1 MKNTLPEPPAI
12 IRLNE
17 DFSAGLDLR
26 QPVQAAAYLK
36 AASHFLAGWPQDWSA
51 FRLCLA
57 MIDEESPD
65 RKDVKPW
72 ECIVKDLHPMDDPWF
87 YTEELI
93 SSLAE
98 DFLAFLSDNR

>member
-1 MKNTLPEPPAI
+1 MKNMLPEPPAI

-26 QPVQAAAYLK
+26 HPIQAAAYLK

-51 FRLCLA
+51 ERLCLA

-65 RKDVKPW
+65 QKDVKPW
-72 ECIVKDLHPMDDPWF
+72 ECVVKDLHPMDDPF
-87 YTEELI
+87 LFVEELI

-98 DFLAFLSDNR
+98 DFLVFLSDNR

>member
-1 MKNTLPEPPAI
+1 MKNMLPEPPAI

-26 QPVQAAAYLK
+26 HPIQAAAYLK
-36 AASHFLAGWPQDWSA
+36 AAGHFLAGWPQDWSA
-51 FRLCLA
+51 ERLALA

-65 RKDVKPW
+65 QKDVKPW
-72 ECIVKDLHPMDDPWF
+72 ECIVKDLHPMDDPF
-87 YTEELI
+87 LFVEELI

-98 DFLAFLSDNR
+98 DFLVFLSDNR

>member
-1 MKNTLPEPPAI
+1 MKLPPEPPAI
-12 IRLNE
+12 IKLNE

-26 QPVQAAAYLK
+26 KPVQAAAYLK

-51 FRLCLA
+51 ERLALA

-65 RKDVKPW
+65 QKDVKPW
-72 ECIVKDLHPMDDPWF
+72 ECIVKDLHPMDDPF
-87 YTEELI
+87 LFVEEII

-98 DFLAFLSDNR
+98 DFLVFLSDNR

>member
-1 MKNTLPEPPAI
+1 
-12 IRLNE
+12 
-17 DFSAGLDLR
+17 
-26 QPVQAAAYLK
+26 
-36 AASHFLAGWPQDWSA
+36 
-51 FRLCLA
+51 

-65 RKDVKPW
+65 QKDVKPW